1 MFTAFIE
8 TEIAISVPPKAV
20 WAVLIDFETYPVWN
34 PFIRRIEGRPISGEF
49 LRTELKSS
57 PDASPMRFSPRVLAA
72 EPARELRWLGRL
84 GIPGLFDGEHSFCLS
99 PTLAGGTKFY
109 HSERFSGLLVPVF
122 RSKILTDT
130 ASAFVAMNE
139 ALKARVEALA
149 DLAFQGG

>member
-8 TEIAISVPPKAV
+8 TEIAISAPPKAV

-34 PFIRRIEGRPISGEF
+34 PFIRRIEGRPISGER
-49 LRTELKSS
+49 LRTELTSS

-72 EPARELRWLGRL
+72 EPGRELRWLGRL
-84 GIPGLFDGEHSFCLS
+84 GIPGLFDGEHSFRLS

-109 HSERFSGLLVPVF
+109 HSERFSGLLVPVL

-130 ASAFVAMNE
+130 ATSFAAMND
-139 ALKARVEALA
+139 ALKARAEAMA
-149 DLAFQGG
+149 EQASTAG